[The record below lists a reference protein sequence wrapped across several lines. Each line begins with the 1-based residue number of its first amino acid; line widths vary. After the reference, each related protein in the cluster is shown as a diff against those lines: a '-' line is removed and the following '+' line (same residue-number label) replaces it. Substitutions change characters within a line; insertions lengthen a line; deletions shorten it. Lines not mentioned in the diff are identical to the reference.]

1 MNMRTLTLALTISA
15 LAVLGCGGSPDEAPV
30 VPETASAHDAMPND
44 AVHGMPADDVHAKAM
59 GSMGGAMHGGGGG
72 VNADIHLDPETAGDW
87 SAVKIRLVELATMAE
102 SFHEVP
108 VGGSAVLGD
117 SGLTLLA
124 EAFIPDFVMDENG
137 ITSRSAEP
145 ANPAARVVISED
157 GAADYTGWLFAA
169 MPEIHPFPH
178 ETYGVVLVEGIPA
191 ESR

>member
-1 MNMRTLTLALTISA
+1 MRITTLCLMITALAL
-15 LAVLGCGGSPDEAPV
+15 VGCGGSTDETAV
-30 VPETASAHDAMPND
+30 EPETASSHDAMPDD
-44 AVHGMPADDVHAKAM
+44 AIHNMPADDVHANAM

-72 VNADIHLDPETAGDW
+72 VNAEIHLDPATAGDW
-87 SAVKIRLVELATMAE
+87 SAVKVRLVELATMTE

-117 SGLTLLA
+117 SGLTLLV
-124 EAFIPDFVMDENG
+124 EAFIPDFVMDGSG

-145 ANPAARVVISED
+145 VNPAARVVISED

-191 ESR
+191 E